1 MAQRLLGDAYVSL
14 NASLELML
22 PVSVLSNRPFILTVE
37 VRHAPPRESVT
48 LLVEQRRGPKP
59 FWPAQSTV
67 GVADDAGVVTAS
79 FSVVLAG
86 AGHAVFLVT
95 AYDRAGT
102 YYPPDGDVL
111 QVF

>member
-1 MAQRLLGDAYVSL
+1 MSSPCMSAS
-14 NASLELML
+14 ASLELVV
-22 PVSVLSNRPFILTVE
+22 PACVFSKRPFILSVE
-37 VRHAPPRESVT
+37 VRHAPPGQCVT
-48 LLVEQRRGPKP
+48 MLVEQKRGPKP

-67 GVADDAGVVTAS
+67 GIADEAGLVTAS

-86 AGHAVFLVT
+86 AGYAVFLVT

-102 YYPPDGDVL
+102 YYLPDGDVL